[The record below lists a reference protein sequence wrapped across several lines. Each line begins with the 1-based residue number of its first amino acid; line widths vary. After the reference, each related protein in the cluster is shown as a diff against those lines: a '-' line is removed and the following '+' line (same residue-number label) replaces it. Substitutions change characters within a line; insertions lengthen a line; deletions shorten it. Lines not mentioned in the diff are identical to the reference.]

1 VSHIKKYNMR
11 HLNTFETTKDQLVAR
26 VVNELKNE
34 LKQATFTEKYL
45 TREEVSELLKISL
58 STIHNWTKRG
68 ILLPYQIGGR
78 VYYKAS
84 EIESSMIKLER

>member
-1 VSHIKKYNMR
+1 MLKSNV
-11 HLNTFETTKDQLVAR
+11 FETTQEQLIAR

-45 TREEVSELLKISL
+45 TREEVSKLLTICL
-58 STIHNWTKRG
+58 SSIHNWSKKG
-68 ILLPYQIGGR
+68 ILQPYQMGGR
-78 VYYKAS
+78 VYFKAS

>member
-1 VSHIKKYNMR
+1 MR

-34 LKQATFTEKYL
+34 LKQATFTEQYL

>member
-1 VSHIKKYNMR
+1 MLNKKS
-11 HLNTFETTKDQLVAR
+11 FQTTQEQLVAR

-34 LKQATFTEKYL
+34 LKQATFTEQYL

-68 ILLPYQIGGR
+68 ILSAYQIGGR
-78 VYYKAS
+78 VYFKTS
-84 EIESSMIKLER
+84 DIECSMIKLEK

>member
-1 VSHIKKYNMR
+1 MLKSNV
-11 HLNTFETTKDQLVAR
+11 FETTQDQLVAR

-34 LKQATFTEKYL
+34 LKQATFTKQYL

-68 ILLPYQIGGR
+68 ILQPYQIGGR
-78 VYYKAS
+78 VYYKARD
-84 EIESSMIKLER
+84 IESSMIKLEK

>member
-1 VSHIKKYNMR
+1 MR
-11 HLNTFETTKDQLVAR
+11 HLNTFETTKDQLVAQ

>member
-1 VSHIKKYNMR
+1 MHKTNV
-11 HLNTFETTKDQLVAR
+11 FETTQDQLVAQ

-34 LKQATFTEKYL
+34 LKQATFTEQYL

-68 ILLPYQIGGR
+68 ILHPYQIGGR
-78 VYYKAS
+78 IYFKAS
-84 EIESSMIKLER
+84 DIECSMIKLEK

>member
-1 VSHIKKYNMR
+1 MR
-11 HLNTFETTKDQLVAR
+11 HLNTFETTQDQLVAQ

-58 STIHNWTKRG
+58 STIHNWTKKE
-68 ILLPYQIGGR
+68 ILHPYQIGGR
-78 VYYKAS
+78 VYFKAS
-84 EIESSMIKLER
+84 DIECSMIKLER

>member
-1 VSHIKKYNMR
+1 MLKSNV
-11 HLNTFETTKDQLVAR
+11 FETTQDQLVAR